1 VDTRNPKPAIRGT
14 PEGRGSNERA
24 GDGVIGFALRA
35 LGFLRPCAWLLLLLV
50 LLPSPAGANGEP
62 PRSVI
67 IAVGAPGEEPYA
79 EVFAQ
84 SARRWT
90 EACAAAGVTP
100 VVLGLAAEERDG
112 RERLREALAREAQ
125 RTEGELWI
133 VLIGHGTFDGREAR
147 FNFRGA
153 DLLAGDLAEWLA
165 PVKRPLILINTTAAS
180 GPFLNRLSAPGRVI
194 LTATRSG
201 AEQNFARFG
210 QYLAEAIGGVQAD
223 LDKDGQVSLL
233 EAFLAGARGAA
244 EFYER
249 EGRLATEHALIDD
262 NGDGLGT
269 PADWFQGIRAVK
281 RAKAGAEVDGLRAH
295 QIHLI
300 RSAAERALPPEVR
313 ARRDELELQL
323 ARLRER
329 KEQMSEDDY
338 YAALEEL
345 LLDLARVYQNMP
357 APRAGERSQQIP
369 DPQRLR
375 DKRGSGRRRR
385 PGRYCA

>member
-1 VDTRNPKPAIRGT
+1 
-14 PEGRGSNERA
+14 
-24 GDGVIGFALRA
+24 
-35 LGFLRPCAWLLLLLV
+35 
-50 LLPSPAGANGEP
+50 
-62 PRSVI
+62 
-67 IAVGAPGEEPYA
+67 
-79 EVFAQ
+79 
-84 SARRWT
+84 
-90 EACAAAGVTP
+90 
-100 VVLGLAAEERDG
+100 
-112 RERLREALAREAQ
+112 
-125 RTEGELWI
+125 
-133 VLIGHGTFDGREAR
+133 
-147 FNFRGA
+147 
-153 DLLAGDLAEWLA
+153 
-165 PVKRPLILINTTAAS
+165 
-180 GPFLNRLSAPGRVI
+180 
-194 LTATRSG
+194 
-201 AEQNFARFG
+201 
-210 QYLAEAIGGVQAD
+210 
-223 LDKDGQVSLL
+223 
-233 EAFLAGARGAA
+233 
-244 EFYER
+244 
-249 EGRLATEHALIDD
+249 
-262 NGDGLGT
+262 LGT

-329 KEQMSEDDY
+329 KGQMSEDDY